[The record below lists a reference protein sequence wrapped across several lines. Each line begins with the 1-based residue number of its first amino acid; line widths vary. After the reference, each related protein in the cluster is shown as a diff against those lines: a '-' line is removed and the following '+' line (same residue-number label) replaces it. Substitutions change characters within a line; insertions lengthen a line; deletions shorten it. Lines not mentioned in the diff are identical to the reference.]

1 MSQSTPVGLHYT
13 ADYWPGMHT
22 TAFSLVRV
30 NARKQREELCG
41 FLAAPEIQDNAW
53 LWRLTALLF
62 LHRVSAASRSL
73 KIYCTVLQ
81 HTTNCHSTSLSLCL
95 YLPLFV
101 LNATS
106 APTSSPSFSPLI
118 LFRRGAHSIILSARI
133 SVCPSFPPLLSA
145 AEWERRGMGRA
156 GERKERWT
164 D

>member
-1 MSQSTPVGLHYT
+1 MRGNKGKSLGFFSSSRFMWLPSKHGRRSKTTRGSGVSQPCY
-13 ADYWPGMHT
+13 
-22 TAFSLVRV
+22 
-30 NARKQREELCG
+30 
-41 FLAAPEIQDNAW
+41 
-53 LWRLTALLF
+53 F

-81 HTTNCHSTSLSLCL
+81 HATNCHSTSLSLCL

-106 APTSSPSFSPLI
+106 TPTSSPSFFPLI

-145 AEWERRGMGRA
+145 AERERRGMGRA